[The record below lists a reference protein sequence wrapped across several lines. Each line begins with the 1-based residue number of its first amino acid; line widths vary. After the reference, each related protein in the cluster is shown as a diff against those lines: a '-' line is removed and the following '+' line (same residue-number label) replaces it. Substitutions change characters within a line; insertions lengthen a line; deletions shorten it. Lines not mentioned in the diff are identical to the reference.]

1 MAQVYSRCLVIFL
14 SSMLFLPLT
23 PPPRIKYGGGRKR
36 RDDMENVKAFERGQK
51 DYQGGRMVCPF
62 TVQAKIEAWRD
73 GWLTEQ
79 AQ

>member
-1 MAQVYSRCLVIFL
+1 
-14 SSMLFLPLT
+14 
-23 PPPRIKYGGGRKR
+23 
-36 RDDMENVKAFERGQK
+36 MENVKAFERGQK